1 MMRLATRKLHAVSS
15 VAAFA
20 LGVILGAPRSAWGQT
35 SEAFKYTGVGSCSA
49 SNCHG
54 TTQPPQKPGDPDNT
68 YTIWASKDK
77 HSKAYESLSKKDS
90 IKIAK
95 NLGLAKAE
103 GEKKCLTCHALDLK
117 KEQLAPKAKYD
128 IGDGNQCEQCHGP
141 AEKWLEGHDKSKEWP
156 HEKSVKLGMYDTQ
169 NVLLRAEKCIS
180 CHLAIDHEM
189 VAAGHPD
196 LTFELDT
203 FSAPS
208 KEFQP
213 HWKDKGTWFGPKA
226 WGTGQA
232 VALRDALQQLARRAS
247 ANVPDKV
254 MADSWRQAQGY
265 YSVMRHA
272 ASQIS
277 SDGLKALDQ
286 EITALAG
293 PMSKPGEN
301 RTKIASSA
309 TQAAKAAEKLAP
321 QISGKEFN
329 QQLTLAVMKNI
340 AGDSDR
346 ISAAGFRAAEQAA
359 LGLDRLYLAY
369 ARTVK
374 PADAKAVKAAI
385 GKLFDALPED
395 PAKYDPKAFAAE
407 MQKVQTLLK

>member
-1 MMRLATRKLHAVSS
+1 MVRLATGRLVTCS

-20 LGVILGAPRSAWGQT
+20 LAMVVGWPPSAWGQISDT
-35 SEAFKYTGVGSCSA
+35 LKYTGVGSCSA

-77 HSKAYESLSKKDS
+77 HSKAYESLSNKES

-95 NLGLAKAE
+95 KLGIAKAE
-103 GEKKCLTCHALDLK
+103 TDKKCLSCHALALSKD
-117 KEQLAPKAKYD
+117 QLVPKAKYD
-128 IGDGNQCEQCHGP
+128 IADGNQCEQCHGP
-141 AEKWLEGHDKSKEWP
+141 AEKWLEGHDKSKEFP
-156 HEKSVKLGMYDTQ
+156 HEKSVNLGMYDTQ
-169 NVLLRAEKCIS
+169 NILLRAEKCIS

-213 HWKDKGTWFGPKA
+213 HWKDKGTWFGPQA
-226 WGTGQA
+226 WITGQA
-232 VALRDALQQLARRAS
+232 VALRDALKQLAKRAS
-247 ANVPDKV
+247 GSVPDKV
-254 MADSWRQAQGY
+254 VTDSWRQALGF
-265 YSVMRHA
+265 YSVLRHG

-286 EITALAG
+286 EISALAG
-293 PMSKPGEN
+293 LMSKPGEN
-301 RTKIASSA
+301 RSKIAASA
-309 TQAAKAAEKLAP
+309 TQAAKVAERLAP
-321 QISGKEFN
+321 QISVKEFN
-329 QQLTLAVMKNI
+329 QQLTFAVMKNI
-340 AGDSDR
+340 VGDSER

-359 LGLDRLYLAY
+359 LALDRLYVAY
-369 ARTVK
+369 ARAVK
-374 PADAKAVKAAI
+374 PADAKAVKGAI

-407 MQKVQTLLK
+407 MQKAQGSLK

>member
-1 MMRLATRKLHAVSS
+1 MVRLATGRLVSCS

-20 LGVILGAPRSAWGQT
+20 LAMVVGWPPSALGQISDT
-35 SEAFKYTGVGSCSA
+35 FKYTGVGSCSA

-54 TTQPPQKPGDPDNT
+54 TTQPPQKKGDPDNT
-68 YTIWASKDK
+68 YTLWVSKDK
-77 HSKAYESLSKKDS
+77 HSKAYNSLSNKDS

-95 NLGLAKAE
+95 NLGIGKAE
-103 GEKKCLTCHALDLK
+103 TDKKCLTCHGLDLK

-169 NVLLRAEKCIS
+169 NILLRAEKCIS

-213 HWKDKGTWFGPKA
+213 HWKDKGAWFGPQA
-226 WGTGQA
+226 WITGQA
-232 VALRDALQQLARRAS
+232 VALRDALRQLAKRAG

-254 MADSWRQAQGY
+254 VTDSWRQGLGF
-265 YSVMRHA
+265 YSVFRHG
-272 ASQIS
+272 ASQIAS
-277 SDGLKALDQ
+277 EGLKALDQ
-286 EITALAG
+286 EISALAG
-293 PMSKPGEN
+293 LMGKPGEN
-301 RTKIASSA
+301 RSAIAAPA
-309 TQAAKAAEKLAP
+309 TQAAKNAEKLAS
-321 QISGKEFN
+321 QVSVKELN

-359 LGLDRLYLAY
+359 LALDRLYVAY
-369 ARTVK
+369 ARAVK
-374 PADAKAVKAAI
+374 PADAKAVKGAI

-407 MQKVQTLLK
+407 MQKVQGSLK